1 MGNISKLKREKML
14 NFLQQLKEQ
23 NKTDDES
30 LVAIGEIESALK
42 SKKYGLVWEEHTET
56 VDDNIRGNIP
66 VFTEVKEKIISN
78 VRGGGGIIFY

>member
-14 NFLQQLKEQ
+14 NFLQRLKEQ

-66 VFTEVKEKIISN
+66 VFTEIKEKTISN
-78 VRGGGGIIFY
+78 VRGGGIIFY

>member
-14 NFLQQLKEQ
+14 NFLQRLKEQ

-42 SKKYGLVWEEHTET
+42 SKKYGLVW
-56 VDDNIRGNIP
+56 
-66 VFTEVKEKIISN
+66 
-78 VRGGGGIIFY
+78 

>member
-14 NFLQQLKEQ
+14 NFLQRLKEQ

-42 SKKYGLVWEEHTET
+42 SQKYGLVWEEHTET

-66 VFTEVKEKIISN
+66 VFTEIKEKTISN
-78 VRGGGGIIFY
+78 VRGGGIIFY